1 MGILSLTTPQD
12 LLTKCKKEMSSFSPV
27 EFNDY
32 QLFNVIFSLN
42 HLYEWAYKDE
52 AMDSQKAKKIA
63 EHFFPFDEFSHCH
76 CDILKG
82 IISHTVKTN
91 PNQKAIRLLSN
102 KQKHVNVKTNT
113 PPLSQTKIPTAV
125 AGRMCAGGVN
135 SYAGYSKFIYEIKL
149 GNNTV
154 DLVDLINSLI
164 NDWEQHLS

>member
-1 MGILSLTTPQD
+1 MGILSLTTPED
-12 LLTKCKKEMSSFSPV
+12 LLIKCKKEMSSFSPV
-27 EFNDY
+27 EYNDY

-42 HLYEWAYKDE
+42 HLYEWAYKDD

-63 EHFFPFDEFSHCH
+63 EHFFPFDKFSRCH

-82 IISHTVKTN
+82 IISHSVKTN

-102 KQKHVNVKTNT
+102 RQKHVNVKSNT
-113 PPLSQTKIPTAV
+113 PTLSQTKVTTSTA
-125 AGRMCAGGVN
+125 GSMFAGGVN
-135 SYAGYSKFIYEIKL
+135 SNAGYSKFIYEIQL

-164 NDWEQHLS
+164 TDWEQYLS